1 MAKFCKSCGQE
12 IENGNYFCI
21 NCGARVDGDNSTT
34 SAVSNQNSTQNY
46 NQNVNNNQGQVNQTN
61 GWSITGFILSI
72 AGIILCCCGP
82 ISVAGLILS
91 IIGVVKSNS
100 MNNSGKGLG
109 IAGIVISVIGLCLL
123 LLVVL
128 FRISIESIF
137 QI

>member
-21 NCGARVDGDNSTT
+21 NCGARVDGDNSTSNNQNGFNSNT
-34 SAVSNQNSTQNY
+34 PTYSQNVSN
-46 NQNVNNNQGQVNQTN
+46 NQSQVNQTN

-109 IAGIVISVIGLCLL
+109 IAGIVISVIGLCLF

-137 QI
+137 

>member
-21 NCGARVDGDNSTT
+21 NCGARVDGDNSTSNNQNGFNSNT
-34 SAVSNQNSTQNY
+34 PTYSQNVSN
-46 NQNVNNNQGQVNQTN
+46 NQSQVNQTN
-61 GWSITGFILSI
+61 GWSITGFIISI

-82 ISVAGLILS
+82 IIAVGLILS

-109 IAGIVISVIGLCLL
+109 IAGIIISVIGLLL
-123 LLVVL
+123 FLIVVL
-128 FRISIESIF
+128 FGISIERYI
-137 QI
+137 